1 MKTVPITHS
10 LVAPGRFWTFNRE
23 ERNAVAVL
31 VGLLTRPGNMD
42 AFTSLLDWRPPDLDD
57 AEVSVEWT
65 FLRDLWSH
73 HSRLTDVVV
82 LRTAILDCLQPVDRD
97 RLAAASILEFNT
109 HFGAVPK
116 PSPTYIQS
124 PSNWSLTRFNDAI
137 TGNDEFRRT
146 CRFKWAF
153 NIKPDLVIQTPSGHV
168 LCVEAKWDSAEGSY
182 PATEVEK
189 AIFRRRGLGYLSQ
202 TEVQQY
208 LVTDVLGF
216 TGTYAYLAR
225 THITTTLSTD
235 ARPARGRC
243 RRTLDTPRACAT
255 VAHRASRPETTAASR
270 RGSQGSQGGDSAA
283 RDPKRRVAVAP
294 MRRSERIGFEVAV
307 VIRSARSVRSPHD
320 SRGDSVL
327 VDAALS
333 ERAAL
338 PGRADFLLAPIL
350 DEPRSV

>member
-225 THITTTLSTD
+225 THITTNAGTSITWAQLLTELDRSD
-235 ARPARGRC
+235 A
-243 RRTLDTPRACAT
+243 PRFIQDWCQQEI
-255 VAHRASRPETTAASR
+255 RASR
-270 RGSQGSQGGDSAA
+270 
-283 RDPKRRVAVAP
+283 
-294 MRRSERIGFEVAV
+294 
-307 VIRSARSVRSPHD
+307 
-320 SRGDSVL
+320 
-327 VDAALS
+327 
-333 ERAAL
+333 
-338 PGRADFLLAPIL
+338 
-350 DEPRSV
+350 